1 MWREAE
7 NCGRLKLI
15 ITDAG
20 LVLLLSRTISDTTV
34 PGHGVGHMQGV
45 SFGHSADIKKPLY

>member
-15 ITDAG
+15 ISDAG
-20 LVLLLSRTISDTTV
+20 LMLLLSRTISDTTV

-45 SFGHSADIKKPLY
+45 SFGHSADIKRPLY